1 MNPLKNLFFFL
12 LIILYFF
19 SISACQAQNNI
30 EPPNSWKTSTP
41 EEQGMDSR
49 DLLEMLDFIE
59 SSGEDIHSVLIIRN
73 GYLVLEAYYY
83 PYNPQIKHMQAS
95 ATKSFTSTLF
105 GIAIDKGC
113 IPGVEEKVLDFFP
126 DYTFENNDDLKQSM
140 QLKHPLTMSSGLNWS
155 KTEGNDNPESVFF
168 TKDDPVQYTID
179 RPMTAKPGTVWTYS
193 GGDSHLLAAI
203 IQKST
208 GKKMLDFAKQNLF
221 DPLEFSNYFWEEHSR
236 SGVNIGCAGLY
247 IRPRDMAK
255 LGYLYLN
262 QGKWNGK
269 SIVSSEWIKQA
280 STRLPYKDYGY
291 QFWIDPEL
299 GLYKAWGYGGQHI
312 AVLPDLNI
320 VVVFTGGVVDGSLYP
335 FHRKLYKDYII
346 QSVKSSQPLSEKPE
360 IQREIEE
367 RISNISKG
375 PEPKK
380 VKTIPMIAKEISDRK
395 YKLES
400 NTFDFKSF
408 SLEFNEEKK
417 SMAATRDSRIFP

>member
-140 QLKHPLTMSSGLNWS
+140 QLKHPLTMKNNGVRPSLLTNIAGHDNRSS
-155 KTEGNDNPESVFF
+155 K
-168 TKDDPVQYTID
+168 
-179 RPMTAKPGTVWTYS
+179 
-193 GGDSHLLAAI
+193 
-203 IQKST
+203 
-208 GKKMLDFAKQNLF
+208 
-221 DPLEFSNYFWEEHSR
+221 
-236 SGVNIGCAGLY
+236 
-247 IRPRDMAK
+247 
-255 LGYLYLN
+255 
-262 QGKWNGK
+262 
-269 SIVSSEWIKQA
+269 
-280 STRLPYKDYGY
+280 
-291 QFWIDPEL
+291 
-299 GLYKAWGYGGQHI
+299 
-312 AVLPDLNI
+312 
-320 VVVFTGGVVDGSLYP
+320 
-335 FHRKLYKDYII
+335 
-346 QSVKSSQPLSEKPE
+346 
-360 IQREIEE
+360 
-367 RISNISKG
+367 
-375 PEPKK
+375 
-380 VKTIPMIAKEISDRK
+380 
-395 YKLES
+395 
-400 NTFDFKSF
+400 
-408 SLEFNEEKK
+408 
-417 SMAATRDSRIFP
+417 